1 MSRLYARANRNQ
13 QQDDSGRLA
22 GASMTPQERAAAIA
36 DYANECCHRMDGYRE
51 DVEAKVLEALAATRR
66 AALLEARQV
75 AITYGERARDE
86 DLSGGYTSEL
96 IAQALDRLA
105 QEG

>member
-66 AALLEARQV
+66 AALLEAAEV
-75 AITYGERARDE
+75 AEKRKNDSALGRVRDAYSYVE
-86 DLSGGYTSEL
+86 ANL
-96 IAQALDRLA
+96 RKLA

>member
-1 MSRLYARANRNQ
+1 
-13 QQDDSGRLA
+13 
-22 GASMTPQERAAAIA
+22 MTPQERAAAVYRDLGDGCDLSAPEQEKRDIETIA
-36 DYANECCHRMDGYRE
+36 A
-51 DVEAKVLEALAATRR
+51 AFTATRR
-66 AALLEARQV
+66 AALLEAAQV

-96 IAQALDRLA
+96 IAKALDRLA

>member
-1 MSRLYARANRNQ
+1 MADMEADNMARE
-13 QQDDSGRLA
+13 
-22 GASMTPQERAAAIA
+22 MTPQERAAAIA
-36 DYANECCHRMDGYRE
+36 EQIVKAL
-51 DVEAKVLEALAATRR
+51 DVYPSPINIDAVLPWVQQTRR

-86 DLSGGYTSEL
+86 DLSGSYTSEL
-96 IAQALDRLA
+96 IAQALDGLA

>member
-1 MSRLYARANRNQ
+1 
-13 QQDDSGRLA
+13 
-22 GASMTPQERAAAIA
+22 MTTQERAAELCFKLALLVDAGTHMDVDTDAMKAIA
-36 DYANECCHRMDGYRE
+36 D
-51 DVEAKVLEALAATRR
+51 ALTATRR
-66 AALLEARQV
+66 AAMLEAVQV

-96 IAQALDRLA
+96 IAHALDRLA